1 MTQATR
7 DVEREYRELWNGN
20 FSKLDV
26 VAESV
31 DVSVPSMSDGEMYG
45 RDESEAYLRELRA
58 GSPDWHVT
66 VNDVLASDELVMK
79 EWTVTATHEGE
90 YNGMPPTNREIEIS
104 GMAKIRTEDGKVQED
119 RLYYDLRA
127 LFEQLGLM
135 TSFSPQTARFPP
147 NRATDPLAW
156 DLKVRRATAPGS
168 AMHPLLLSLSRSRSG
183 GFVARHS
190 RFRSDFRDSEVLG
203 CFMSLPFRRVSGHSN
218 RSFPPIEP
226 SAGRLS
232 VRDSR
237 PPLGLRPRDGILSL
251 SKDRR
256 VRSTRC

>member
-1 MTQATR
+1 MAQATR

-45 RDESEAYLRELRA
+45 RDEFEAYLRELRA

-135 TSFSPQTARFPP
+135 TSSSPQTARFSPE
-147 NRATDPLAW
+147 
-156 DLKVRRATAPGS
+156 
-168 AMHPLLLSLSRSRSG
+168 SG
-183 GFVARHS
+183 
-190 RFRSDFRDSEVLG
+190 
-203 CFMSLPFRRVSGHSN
+203 N
-218 RSFPPIEP
+218 RSAGLGLEGSESDGPRECHAPVTPIPEP
-226 SAGRLS
+226 QSEWRFC
-232 VRDSR
+232 R
-237 PPLGLRPRDGILSL
+237 PPLAVPLGFSGFRG
-251 SKDRR
+251 
-256 VRSTRC
+256 T